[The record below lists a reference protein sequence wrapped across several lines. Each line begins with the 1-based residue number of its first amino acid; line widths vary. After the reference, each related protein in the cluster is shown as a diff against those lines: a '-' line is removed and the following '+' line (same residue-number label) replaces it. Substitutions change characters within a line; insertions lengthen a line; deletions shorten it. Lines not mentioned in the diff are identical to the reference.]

1 MLLRLIRLFTLIVT
15 FVCISSATFAISLG
29 ELQNSPQFWRERHDS
44 SSDIYLDLNSIQN
57 MLYNPPK
64 YTLKFKVYT
73 VDKKD
78 KYIGEGDVIA
88 DYDYNKSIEG
98 IIKRNNLSKMLYT
111 SEKVKSTVKKAKL
124 KDSGIVNS
132 LKVSAIYDFNGKEIY
147 SGNPIKTAENI
158 KVDATSS
165 GYIISVKAFKQYY
178 NFGYFL
184 IGNMDIR
191 MHSRS

>member
-1 MLLRLIRLFTLIVT
+1 MLLRLMRLFTLIVT

-29 ELQNSPQFWRERHDS
+29 ELQNSPQFWRERHS
-44 SSDIYLDLNSIQN
+44 SSVDVYLDLNSIQST
-57 MLYNPPK
+57 LYNPPK

-78 KYIGEGDVIA
+78 KYIGEGNVIA

-98 IIKRNNLSKMLYT
+98 IIKRNNLSKMPYT

-165 GYIISVKAFKQYY
+165 GYILSVKAFKQYY
-178 NFGYFL
+178 KVTF
-184 IGNMDIR
+184 
-191 MHSRS
+191 

>member
-29 ELQNSPQFWRERHDS
+29 ELQNSPQFWRERHS
-44 SSDIYLDLNSIQN
+44 SSVDVYLDLNSIQST
-57 MLYNPPK
+57 LYNPPK

-73 VDKKD
+73 VDKKENIIAD
-78 KYIGEGDVIA
+78 GEIIA

-98 IIKRNNLSKMLYT
+98 IIKRNNLAKMPYT

-132 LKVSAIYDFNGKEIY
+132 LKVSAIYDLNGKEIY

-165 GYIISVKAFKQYY
+165 AYILSVKAFKQYY
-178 NFGYFL
+178 RVNF
-184 IGNMDIR
+184 
-191 MHSRS
+191 

>member
-1 MLLRLIRLFTLIVT
+1 MLLRLTRLFTLIVA
-15 FVCISSATFAISLG
+15 FVCISSASFAISLS
-29 ELQNSPQFWRERHDS
+29 ELQNSPQFWRERHS
-44 SSDIYLDLNSIQN
+44 SSVDVYLDLNSIQST
-57 MLYNPPK
+57 LYNPPK

-98 IIKRNNLSKMLYT
+98 IIKRNNLSKMPYT

-165 GYIISVKAFKQYY
+165 GYILSVKAFKQYY
-178 NFGYFL
+178 KVNF
-184 IGNMDIR
+184 
-191 MHSRS
+191 

>member
-1 MLLRLIRLFTLIVT
+1 MFLRLTRLFPLIVA
-15 FVCISSATFAISLG
+15 FVCISSASFAISLG

-44 SSDIYLDLNSIQN
+44 SSDIYLDLNSVQN
-57 MLYNPPK
+57 VIYEPPK

-73 VDKKD
+73 VDKKENF
-78 KYIGEGDVIA
+78 IAEGEAIA

-98 IIKRNNLSKMLYT
+98 IIKRNNLSKVPYT

-132 LKVSAIYDFNGKEIY
+132 LKVSAIYDLNGKEIY

-165 GYIISVKAFKQYY
+165 GYVISVKAFKKYY
-178 NFGYFL
+178 NVKF
-184 IGNMDIR
+184 
-191 MHSRS
+191 

>member
-1 MLLRLIRLFTLIVT
+1 MFLRLTRLFTLIVA

-29 ELQNSPQFWRERHDS
+29 ELQNSSQFWRERHDS
-44 SSDIYLDLNSIQN
+44 SSDIYLDLNSVQN
-57 MLYNPPK
+57 VIYEPPK

-73 VDKKD
+73 VDKKENF
-78 KYIGEGDVIA
+78 IAEGEAIA

-98 IIKRNNLSKMLYT
+98 ILKRNNLSKMPYT

-132 LKVSAIYDFNGKEIY
+132 LKVSAIYDLNGKEIY

-178 NFGYFL
+178 NVKF
-184 IGNMDIR
+184 
-191 MHSRS
+191 

>member
-29 ELQNSPQFWRERHDS
+29 ELQNSPQFWCERHS
-44 SSDIYLDLNSIQN
+44 SSVDVYLDLNSIQST
-57 MLYNPPK
+57 LYNPPK

-78 KYIGEGDVIA
+78 KYIGEGNVIA

-98 IIKRNNLSKMLYT
+98 IIKRNNLSKVPYT

-178 NFGYFL
+178 KVTF
-184 IGNMDIR
+184 
-191 MHSRS
+191 

>member
-1 MLLRLIRLFTLIVT
+1 MLLRLIRLFTLIVA

-29 ELQNSPQFWRERHDS
+29 ELQNSPQFWRERHS
-44 SSDIYLDLNSIQN
+44 SSVDVYLDLNSIQST
-57 MLYNPPK
+57 LYNPPK

-98 IIKRNNLSKMLYT
+98 IIKRNNLSKMPYT

-132 LKVSAIYDFNGKEIY
+132 LKVSAIYDLNGNEIY
-147 SGNPIKTAENI
+147 SGNLIKAAENI

-165 GYIISVKAFKQYY
+165 GYILSVKAFKQYY
-178 NFGYFL
+178 KVNF
-184 IGNMDIR
+184 
-191 MHSRS
+191 

>member
-15 FVCISSATFAISLG
+15 FVCISSTTFAISLG
-29 ELQNSPQFWRERHDS
+29 ELQNSPQFWRERHS
-44 SSDIYLDLNSIQN
+44 SSVDVYLDLNSIQST
-57 MLYNPPK
+57 LYNPPK

-78 KYIGEGDVIA
+78 KYIGEGNVIA

-98 IIKRNNLSKMLYT
+98 IIKRNNFSKVPYT

-124 KDSGIVNS
+124 KDSGVVNELNIS
-132 LKVSAIYDFNGKEIY
+132 SIYDFNGKEIY

-178 NFGYFL
+178 NVKF
-184 IGNMDIR
+184 
-191 MHSRS
+191 

>member
-1 MLLRLIRLFTLIVT
+1 MLLRLIRLFTLIVA
-15 FVCISSATFAISLG
+15 FVCISSASFAISLG
-29 ELQNSPQFWRERHDS
+29 ELQNSPQFWRERHS
-44 SSDIYLDLNSIQN
+44 SSVDVYLDLNSIQST
-57 MLYNPPK
+57 LYNPPK

-98 IIKRNNLSKMLYT
+98 IIKRNNLSKMPYT

-178 NFGYFL
+178 KVNF
-184 IGNMDIR
+184 
-191 MHSRS
+191 

>member
-1 MLLRLIRLFTLIVT
+1 MFLRLTRLFTLIVA
-15 FVCISSATFAISLG
+15 FVCISSATFAISLS
-29 ELQNSPQFWRERHDS
+29 ELQNSSQFWRERHS
-44 SSDIYLDLNSIQN
+44 SSVDVYLDLNSIQST
-57 MLYNPPK
+57 LYNPPK

-98 IIKRNNLSKMLYT
+98 ILKRNNLSKMPYT

-178 NFGYFL
+178 NVKF
-184 IGNMDIR
+184 
-191 MHSRS
+191 

>member
-29 ELQNSPQFWRERHDS
+29 ELQNSPQFWRERHS
-44 SSDIYLDLNSIQN
+44 SSVDVYLDLNSIQST
-57 MLYNPPK
+57 LYNPPK

-78 KYIGEGDVIA
+78 KYIGEGNVIA

-98 IIKRNNLSKMLYT
+98 IIKRNNLSKVPYT

-124 KDSGIVNS
+124 KDSGVVNE
-132 LKVSAIYDFNGKEIY
+132 LNISAIYDFNGKEIY

-158 KVDATSS
+158 KVYATSS

-178 NFGYFL
+178 NVKF
-184 IGNMDIR
+184 
-191 MHSRS
+191 

>member
-29 ELQNSPQFWRERHDS
+29 ELQNSPQFWRERHS
-44 SSDIYLDLNSIQN
+44 SSVDVYLDLNSIQST
-57 MLYNPPK
+57 LYNPPK

-78 KYIGEGDVIA
+78 KYIGEGNVIA

-98 IIKRNNLSKMLYT
+98 IIKRNNFSKVPYT

-124 KDSGIVNS
+124 KDSGVVNS
-132 LKVSAIYDFNGKEIY
+132 LKFSAIYDFNGNVIY
-147 SGNPIKTAENI
+147 SGDSIEAFKKE

-165 GYIISVKAFKQYY
+165 GYVISVKAFKKYY
-178 NFGYFL
+178 NVKF
-184 IGNMDIR
+184 
-191 MHSRS
+191 

>member
-29 ELQNSPQFWRERHDS
+29 ELQNSPQFWRERHS
-44 SSDIYLDLNSIQN
+44 SSVDVYLDLNSIQST
-57 MLYNPPK
+57 LYNPPK

-78 KYIGEGDVIA
+78 KYIGEGNVIA

-98 IIKRNNLSKMLYT
+98 IIKRNNLSKMPYT

-132 LKVSAIYDFNGKEIY
+132 LKVSAIYDFNGKVIY

-178 NFGYFL
+178 KVNF
-184 IGNMDIR
+184 
-191 MHSRS
+191 

>member
-1 MLLRLIRLFTLIVT
+1 MLLHITRLFTLIVA

-73 VDKKD
+73 VDKKENIIAD
-78 KYIGEGDVIA
+78 GEIIA

-98 IIKRNNLSKMLYT
+98 IIKRNNLAKMPYN
-111 SEKVKSTVKKAKL
+111 SEKVKSTVKKSKL
-124 KDSGIVNS
+124 KDSGVVNE
-132 LKVSAIYDFNGKEIY
+132 LNISAIYDLNGNEIY
-147 SGNPIKTAENI
+147 SGNLIKATGKS

-178 NFGYFL
+178 NVKF
-184 IGNMDIR
+184 
-191 MHSRS
+191 

>member
-98 IIKRNNLSKMLYT
+98 IIKRNNLSKMPYT

-165 GYIISVKAFKQYY
+165 GYILSVKAFKQYY
-178 NFGYFL
+178 KVNF
-184 IGNMDIR
+184 
-191 MHSRS
+191 

>member
-15 FVCISSATFAISLG
+15 FVCISSATLAISLG
-29 ELQNSPQFWRERHDS
+29 ELQNSPQFWRERHS
-44 SSDIYLDLNSIQN
+44 SSVDVYLDLNSIQST
-57 MLYNPPK
+57 LYNPPK

-78 KYIGEGDVIA
+78 KYIGEGNVIA

-98 IIKRNNLSKMLYT
+98 IIKRNNLAKMPYN

-178 NFGYFL
+178 KVTF
-184 IGNMDIR
+184 
-191 MHSRS
+191 

>member
-1 MLLRLIRLFTLIVT
+1 MLLHITRLFTLIVA

-29 ELQNSPQFWRERHDS
+29 ELQNSSQFWRERHDS
-44 SSDIYLDLNSIQN
+44 SSDIYLDLNSVQN
-57 MLYNPPK
+57 VIYEPPK

-73 VDKKD
+73 VDKKENF
-78 KYIGEGDVIA
+78 IAEGDAIA

-98 IIKRNNLSKMLYT
+98 IIKRNNLSKVPYT

-124 KDSGIVNS
+124 KDSGVVNS

-165 GYIISVKAFKQYY
+165 AYIISVKAFKQYY
-178 NFGYFL
+178 KVIF
-184 IGNMDIR
+184 
-191 MHSRS
+191 

>member
-29 ELQNSPQFWRERHDS
+29 ELQNSPQFWRERHS
-44 SSDIYLDLNSIQN
+44 SSVDVYLDLNSIQST
-57 MLYNPPK
+57 LYNPPK

-78 KYIGEGDVIA
+78 KYIGEGNVIA

-98 IIKRNNLSKMLYT
+98 IIKRNNLSKMPYT
-111 SEKVKSTVKKAKL
+111 SEKVKSTVKKVKL

-147 SGNPIKTAENI
+147 SGNPVKTAENI

-178 NFGYFL
+178 NVKF
-184 IGNMDIR
+184 
-191 MHSRS
+191 

>member
-29 ELQNSPQFWRERHDS
+29 ELQNSPQFWRERHS
-44 SSDIYLDLNSIQN
+44 SSVDVYLDLNSIQST
-57 MLYNPPK
+57 LYNPPK

-78 KYIGEGDVIA
+78 KYIGEGNVIA

-98 IIKRNNLSKMLYT
+98 IIKRNNFSKVPYT

-178 NFGYFL
+178 KVIF
-184 IGNMDIR
+184 
-191 MHSRS
+191 

>member
-178 NFGYFL
+178 KVNF
-184 IGNMDIR
+184 
-191 MHSRS
+191 

>member
-1 MLLRLIRLFTLIVT
+1 MLLHITRLFTLIVA
-15 FVCISSATFAISLG
+15 FVYISSATFAISLG
-29 ELQNSPQFWRERHDS
+29 ELQNSSQFWRERHS
-44 SSDIYLDLNSIQN
+44 SSVDVYLDLNSIQST
-57 MLYNPPK
+57 LYNPPK

-98 IIKRNNLSKMLYT
+98 IIKRNNLSKMPYN

-124 KDSGIVNS
+124 KDSGVVNE
-132 LKVSAIYDFNGKEIY
+132 LNISAIYDFNGKEIY

-178 NFGYFL
+178 NVKF
-184 IGNMDIR
+184 
-191 MHSRS
+191 

>member
-29 ELQNSPQFWRERHDS
+29 ELQNSPQFWRERHS
-44 SSDIYLDLNSIQN
+44 SSVDVYLDLNSIQST
-57 MLYNPPK
+57 LYNPPK

-98 IIKRNNLSKMLYT
+98 IIKRNNLSKVPYN

-124 KDSGIVNS
+124 KDSGVVNE
-132 LKVSAIYDFNGKEIY
+132 LNISAIYDFNGKEIY

-178 NFGYFL
+178 KVNF
-184 IGNMDIR
+184 
-191 MHSRS
+191 

>member
-29 ELQNSPQFWRERHDS
+29 ELQNLPQFWRERHS
-44 SSDIYLDLNSIQN
+44 SSVDVYLDLNSIQST
-57 MLYNPPK
+57 LYNPPK

-78 KYIGEGDVIA
+78 KYIGEGNVIA

-98 IIKRNNLSKMLYT
+98 IIKRNNLSKMPYN

-124 KDSGIVNS
+124 KDSGVVNE
-132 LKVSAIYDFNGKEIY
+132 LNISAIYDFNGKEIY

-165 GYIISVKAFKQYY
+165 GYVISVKAFKKYY
-178 NFGYFL
+178 NVKF
-184 IGNMDIR
+184 
-191 MHSRS
+191 

>member
-29 ELQNSPQFWRERHDS
+29 ELQNSSQFWRERHS
-44 SSDIYLDLNSIQN
+44 SSVDVYLDLNSIQST
-57 MLYNPPK
+57 LYNPPK

-78 KYIGEGDVIA
+78 KYIGEGNVIA

-98 IIKRNNLSKMLYT
+98 IIKRNNFSKVPYT

-124 KDSGIVNS
+124 KDSGVVNELNIS
-132 LKVSAIYDFNGKEIY
+132 SIYDFNGKEIY

-178 NFGYFL
+178 NVKF
-184 IGNMDIR
+184 
-191 MHSRS
+191 

>member
-29 ELQNSPQFWRERHDS
+29 ELQNSPQFWLERHDS

-73 VDKKD
+73 VDKKENIIAD
-78 KYIGEGDVIA
+78 EEIIA

-98 IIKRNNLSKMLYT
+98 IIKRNNLSKMPYT

-124 KDSGIVNS
+124 KDSGVVNE
-132 LKVSAIYDFNGKEIY
+132 LNISAIYDLNGNEIY
-147 SGNPIKTAENI
+147 SGNLIKAAGKSKI
-158 KVDATSS
+158 DATSS

-178 NFGYFL
+178 NVNF
-184 IGNMDIR
+184 
-191 MHSRS
+191 

>member
-1 MLLRLIRLFTLIVT
+1 MLLHITRLFTLIVA
-15 FVCISSATFAISLG
+15 FVYISSATFAISLG
-29 ELQNSPQFWRERHDS
+29 ELQNSSQFWRERHS
-44 SSDIYLDLNSIQN
+44 SSVDVYLDLNSIQST
-57 MLYNPPK
+57 LYNPPK

-98 IIKRNNLSKMLYT
+98 IIKRNNLSKMPYN
-111 SEKVKSTVKKAKL
+111 SEKVKSTVKKSKL
-124 KDSGIVNS
+124 KDSGVVNE
-132 LKVSAIYDFNGKEIY
+132 LNISAIYDFNGKEIY

-178 NFGYFL
+178 KVNF
-184 IGNMDIR
+184 
-191 MHSRS
+191 

>member
-29 ELQNSPQFWRERHDS
+29 ELQNSPQFWRERHS
-44 SSDIYLDLNSIQN
+44 SSVDVYLDLNSIQST
-57 MLYNPPK
+57 LYNPPK

-78 KYIGEGDVIA
+78 KYIGEGNVIA

-98 IIKRNNLSKMLYT
+98 IIKRNNLAKMPYN

-165 GYIISVKAFKQYY
+165 GYILSVKAFKQYY
-178 NFGYFL
+178 KVTF
-184 IGNMDIR
+184 
-191 MHSRS
+191 

>member
-29 ELQNSPQFWRERHDS
+29 ELQNSPQFWRERHS
-44 SSDIYLDLNSIQN
+44 SSVDVYLDLNSIQST
-57 MLYNPPK
+57 LYNPPK

-98 IIKRNNLSKMLYT
+98 IIKRNNLSKMPYT

-158 KVDATSS
+158 KIDATSS

-178 NFGYFL
+178 KVTF
-184 IGNMDIR
+184 
-191 MHSRS
+191 

>member
-1 MLLRLIRLFTLIVT
+1 MLLRLTRLFTLIVA
-15 FVCISSATFAISLG
+15 FVCISSASFAISLG
-29 ELQNSPQFWRERHDS
+29 ELQNSPQFWRERHS
-44 SSDIYLDLNSIQN
+44 SSVDVYLDLNSIQST
-57 MLYNPPK
+57 LYNPPK

-98 IIKRNNLSKMLYT
+98 IIKRNNLSKMPYT

-132 LKVSAIYDFNGKEIY
+132 LKVSAIYDFNGNVIY
-147 SGNPIKTAENI
+147 SGDSIEAFKKE

-165 GYIISVKAFKQYY
+165 GYVISVKAFKQYY
-178 NFGYFL
+178 RVNF
-184 IGNMDIR
+184 
-191 MHSRS
+191 

>member
-29 ELQNSPQFWRERHDS
+29 ELQNSPQFWRERHS
-44 SSDIYLDLNSIQN
+44 SSVDVYLDLNSIQST
-57 MLYNPPK
+57 LYNPPK

-98 IIKRNNLSKMLYT
+98 IIKRNNLSKVPYT

-178 NFGYFL
+178 NVKF
-184 IGNMDIR
+184 
-191 MHSRS
+191 

>member
-98 IIKRNNLSKMLYT
+98 IIKRNNLSKMPYT

-124 KDSGIVNS
+124 KDTGIVNS

-165 GYIISVKAFKQYY
+165 GYILSVKAFKQYY
-178 NFGYFL
+178 KVTF
-184 IGNMDIR
+184 
-191 MHSRS
+191 

>member
-29 ELQNSPQFWRERHDS
+29 ELQNSPQFWRERHS
-44 SSDIYLDLNSIQN
+44 SSVDVYLDLNSIQST
-57 MLYNPPK
+57 LYNPPK

-78 KYIGEGDVIA
+78 KYIGEGNVIA

-98 IIKRNNLSKMLYT
+98 IIKRNNLAKMPYN

-178 NFGYFL
+178 KVTF
-184 IGNMDIR
+184 
-191 MHSRS
+191 

>member
-1 MLLRLIRLFTLIVT
+1 MLLHITRLFTLIVA
-15 FVCISSATFAISLG
+15 FVYISSATFAISLG
-29 ELQNSPQFWRERHDS
+29 ELQNSSQFWRERHS
-44 SSDIYLDLNSIQN
+44 SSVDVYLDLNSIQST
-57 MLYNPPK
+57 LYNPPK

-78 KYIGEGDVIA
+78 KYIGEGNVIA

-98 IIKRNNLSKMLYT
+98 IIKRNNLSKMPYT

-178 NFGYFL
+178 NVKF
-184 IGNMDIR
+184 
-191 MHSRS
+191 